1 MKRFLTLSFV
11 IAAMAFTSACG
22 GSADDAAAQEI
33 KKEAADIT
41 EDIQEDAQE
50 NNLAEIIKTE
60 AVSTGQK
67 NLYSLTGVVTD
78 ASMNTITIETEQ
90 GSTVTFSTDDDTK
103 TEYKDGL
110 LNGINVM
117 ITVECDIETLESDMD
132 VEVVE
137 IKEL

>member
-1 MKRFLTLSFV
+1 MKKFLVLSFV
-11 IAAMAFTSACG
+11 IAAMSFTSACG
-22 GSADDAAAQEI
+22 GPADDAVAKEI
-33 KKEAADIT
+33 NEETADIA
-41 EDIQEDAQE
+41 EDISEDANE
-50 NNLAEIIKTE
+50 DNLAEIIKTE
-60 AVSTGQK
+60 AVSAGSK
-67 NLYSLTGVVTD
+67 DLYSLTGVVKD

-110 LNGINVM
+110 LNGINVR
-117 ITVECDIETLESDMD
+117 ITVECDVDKLESDMD